1 MLHFTLLT
9 LSHTQLFDT
18 LRSEQPAVFDKVVPV
33 AGDIMDPD
41 MGLSKEDTQLL
52 VENVA
57 VVFHLAATIRFDA
70 PLRYI
75 YISKLQSFP
84 PIPPS
89 LQSPPVPSNLQMFSS
104 IFLPSSQR
112 ISANEC
118 AWSSKG
124 HQTL

>member
-1 MLHFTLLT
+1 MLHFTRLT

-84 PIPPS
+84 PILPS
-89 LQSPPVPSNLQMFSS
+89 LFLLFFFLSHSSPQKLV
-104 IFLPSSQR
+104 I
-112 ISANEC
+112 EVC
-118 AWSSKG
+118 G
-124 HQTL
+124 TTQTT